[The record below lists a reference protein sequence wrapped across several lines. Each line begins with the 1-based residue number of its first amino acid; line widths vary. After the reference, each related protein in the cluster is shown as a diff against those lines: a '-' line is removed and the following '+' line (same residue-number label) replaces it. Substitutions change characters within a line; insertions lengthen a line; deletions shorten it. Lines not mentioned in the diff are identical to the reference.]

1 MKSTFLKNINFEQLV
16 IIFLF
21 QYIGFIYF
29 SIALSNIFLGIAI
42 FTFLLGWF
50 AKGINLNFSKN
61 NILLFIILII
71 PLLLT
76 VTSVLHS
83 EDMANGTRS
92 IRLRT
97 SVLLVSFILAFT
109 AFNYKII
116 KTGLYVFSSLSLI
129 ATVLTLLKATT
140 FLGKGIILDPDF
152 TFFITPIQH
161 PYFGIYL
168 LIALVSVIEFN
179 LIRIKFL
186 RIVTLIIFVSGIIIS
201 TSRLAYILLFFI
213 IIYYSLINLPKK
225 HAILILVTI
234 AIFSGLFISVNE
246 GIQQKFKHTFE
257 YDNSP
262 RLKLWNNA
270 IKVLNNSDN
279 KLLGIGTGDYYKTK
293 QDPYFF
299 KENSTGLYGYDPHSQ
314 VFDFFITTGYFG
326 LIVLIGYFL
335 IQVKWIL
342 YQNRFAVI
350 IFIIISAFAMT
361 ESILNRQ
368 FGVQLYSIFIPLIFS
383 KQFKRLQ

>member
-186 RIVTLIIFVSGIIIS
+186 RIVTLIIFVSGIIS
-201 TSRLAYILLFFI
+201 EKVSP
-213 IIYYSLINLPKK
+213 LP
-225 HAILILVTI
+225 
-234 AIFSGLFISVNE
+234 
-246 GIQQKFKHTFE
+246 
-257 YDNSP
+257 
-262 RLKLWNNA
+262 
-270 IKVLNNSDN
+270 
-279 KLLGIGTGDYYKTK
+279 
-293 QDPYFF
+293 
-299 KENSTGLYGYDPHSQ
+299 
-314 VFDFFITTGYFG
+314 
-326 LIVLIGYFL
+326 
-335 IQVKWIL
+335 
-342 YQNRFAVI
+342 
-350 IFIIISAFAMT
+350 
-361 ESILNRQ
+361 
-368 FGVQLYSIFIPLIFS
+368 
-383 KQFKRLQ
+383 